1 MCVIERGQQ
10 IETEKQQIQIV
21 RKKDAKIE
29 TQDRKLNPEREE
41 KKRESVCVR
50 EIQRI
55 CGKRG
60 RGGVGVGRKCK
71 GADIPA

>member
-29 TQDRKLNPEREE
+29 TQDRNSTQREKK
-41 KKRESVCVR
+41 KKRECV
-50 EIQRI
+50 
-55 CGKRG
+55 
-60 RGGVGVGRKCK
+60 
-71 GADIPA
+71 

>member
-41 KKRESVCVR
+41 KKERVCV
-50 EIQRI
+50 
-55 CGKRG
+55 
-60 RGGVGVGRKCK
+60 
-71 GADIPA
+71 